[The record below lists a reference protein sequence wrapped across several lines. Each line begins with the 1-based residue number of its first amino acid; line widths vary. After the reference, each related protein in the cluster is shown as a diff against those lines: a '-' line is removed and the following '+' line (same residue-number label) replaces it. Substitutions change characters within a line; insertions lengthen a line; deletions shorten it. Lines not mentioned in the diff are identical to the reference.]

1 MKYLQITLA
10 MLLVVAFWALAQDVT
25 SEESTSTS
33 EPAASSESNDATD
46 EPLTALVVSVEGS
59 AEHTIANGSDELTW
73 TAIESGDT
81 LEERSL
87 IRTGLG
93 ATVVLKFSDRGDVIV
108 RGATKCGIASF
119 RKEEGTEKVKVRM
132 GLKYGYLNAK
142 VDASKGKNDFQVAT
156 PVGTLAAKGSQVSV
170 GFTTLGLGV
179 NGQAGFWS
187 VNTQQGNSQVGAG
200 QQTDEKGT
208 PDNQLADADRDT
220 KTGDPFGQT
229 DTESWNL
236 INNGGGRGVFNF
248 TGSFQGGRVTPN
260 PVSGSRNLLRTDTSP
275 QPDTVSQSVSLSV
288 AFSRTDRSGSRHAWT
303 WRRVRWPDGRT
314 RSSDRRSRVIV

>member
-1 MKYLQITLA
+1 MKYLQITMAL
-10 MLLVVAFWALAQDVT
+10 LLVVAFWAWAQDSASEVT
-25 SEESTSTS
+25 SDNS
-33 EPAASSESNDATD
+33 AASAEDTPAD
-46 EPLTALVVSVEGS
+46 QPLTAEVVSVDGS
-59 AEHTIANGSDELTW
+59 AEHAIANGSDELTW
-73 TAIESGDT
+73 TALQAGQT

-119 RKEEGTEKVKVRM
+119 RKEEGTDKVKVRM

-187 VNTQQGNSQVGAG
+187 VNTQRGNSRVGAG
-200 QQTDEKGT
+200 QQTDGQGT
-208 PDNQLADADRDT
+208 PNNQMADANRDT
-220 KTGDPFGQT
+220 QTGDPFGQT
-229 DTESWNL
+229 DSEYWNL

-248 TGSFQGGRVTPN
+248 TGSFQGGRVNPN
-260 PVSGSRNLLRTDTSP
+260 PVSGSSGGCSGPTPTPTPSP
-275 QPDTVSQSVSLSV
+275 APAPVPPPAPPESPEVVL
-288 AFSRTDRSGSRHAWT
+288 
-303 WRRVRWPDGRT
+303 PGRT
-314 RSSDRRSRVIV
+314 ETQVDGPGQFFNMMDRAE